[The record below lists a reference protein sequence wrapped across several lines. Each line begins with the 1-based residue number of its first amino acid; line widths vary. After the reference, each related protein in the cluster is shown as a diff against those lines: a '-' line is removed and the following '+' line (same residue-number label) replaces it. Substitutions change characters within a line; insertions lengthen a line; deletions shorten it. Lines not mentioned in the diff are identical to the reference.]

1 MTEPWTH
8 YSVDTIEAFQETAQK
23 NDLIRMGMGKPLG
36 LYFARG
42 EQWKKWCK
50 NNSWHLGKKKY
61 FLNNVDNLKLLV
73 INASNVA
80 EFHKT
85 HALGARYNWVKV
97 AEEYDGVIIEYNEIM
112 NGLSMSEDYYMFI
125 SSMDCDTLCIWK
137 NVEID
142 TQMRVEKNEDD
153 V

>member
-8 YSVDTIEAFQETAQK
+8 YSVDTIEAFRETVQT
-23 NDLIRMGMGKPLG
+23 NDIMQMGKSNG

-50 NNSWHLGKKKY
+50 NNRWNLGKNKY

-85 HALGARYNWVKV
+85 RVLGANILPRYNWVKV
-97 AEEYDGVIIEYNEIM
+97 AEEYDGVIIEYHEIM
-112 NGLSMSEDYYMFI
+112 KEFPSMSEDFFMFVN
-125 SSMDCDTLCIWK
+125 SLDCDTLCIWK
-137 NVEID
+137 NAEIGP
-142 TQMRVEKNEDD
+142 
-153 V
+153 